1 MHRFSARTWSLL
13 SLLLFVAAAFFWL
26 KGNEYEARK
35 RLAPPVAVKTNAQ
48 VGAIE
53 LFSTRSATAQL
64 ASLSSGAQ
72 STQPARNGTALTP
85 LSKDSINENGQIN
98 PEAVEKRFPH
108 RLRNTQKA
116 LKALVRDDNAVLL
129 ANALIDTTGQE
140 PEIPAHLRA
149 SGDSGS
155 YIVQWKGAV
164 DARFREELSAAGAE
178 IISYVPNNAFYVKV
192 DKAGADR
199 LIGTVGVQSVLP
211 FQPYYKLDPA
221 LLGFAVKQESL
232 PNGARLRLTFLP
244 GSTDIAQQVTDLG
257 VEVLTQEN
265 SPFGP
270 QLIVNPR
277 LDALVALAQ
286 LPSIQ
291 GIERSVAP
299 VPASDLSRTILGVTT
314 NGEASTENYLGL
326 TGEGVLVNINDVGIQ
341 PSHPTLSDTTIYLP
355 APPVAGLMTAGNDP
369 DGHGTFVAS
378 LIAGNG
384 ANTPPTFQ
392 TNTVISTNGT
402 VTQTNEVVVSVLP
415 GSSTNASLRGLAP
428 RADLLAL
435 PLGPVGPTE
444 VHAKVQETWMIESAA
459 ATNYVVLA
467 RTNTLI
473 SNNSWTYQ
481 NLTIYDTSAARY
493 DQAVRDA
500 LPGVPQHQPLLFVF
514 SAGNGG
520 FGEDD

>member
-1 MHRFSARTWSLL
+1 MRFSARTWSLL

-48 VGAIE
+48 VGSME
-53 LFSTRSATAQL
+53 LFSTRSATVQL
-64 ASLSSGAQ
+64 ATLSNGGQSAPGGTAQ
-72 STQPARNGTALTP
+72 SPINAA
-85 LSKDSINENGQIN
+85 SINDNGQVDSQ
-98 PEAVEKRFPH
+98 AVEKRFPH
-108 RLRNTQKA
+108 RLRNTQKT
-116 LKALVRDDNAVLL
+116 LKQLVRDDSAVLL
-129 ANALIDTTGQE
+129 ANALIDTTGEE
-140 PEIPAHLRA
+140 PEIPVHLRA
-149 SGDSGS
+149 SGDPGS

-164 DARFREELSAAGAE
+164 DARFRKELSAAGAE

-199 LIGTVGVQSVLP
+199 LSGTAGVQSVLP

-232 PNGARLRLTFLP
+232 PEGARLRLTFLP
-244 GSTDIAQQVTDLG
+244 GSTDIAQQVTGLG
-257 VEVLTQEN
+257 VEVITQEN

-355 APPVAGLMTAGNDP
+355 APPVAGLMTANNDP
-369 DGHGTFVAS
+369 DGHGTF
-378 LIAGNG
+378 
-384 ANTPPTFQ
+384 
-392 TNTVISTNGT
+392 
-402 VTQTNEVVVSVLP
+402 
-415 GSSTNASLRGLAP
+415 
-428 RADLLAL
+428 
-435 PLGPVGPTE
+435 
-444 VHAKVQETWMIESAA
+444 
-459 ATNYVVLA
+459 
-467 RTNTLI
+467 
-473 SNNSWTYQ
+473 
-481 NLTIYDTSAARY
+481 
-493 DQAVRDA
+493 
-500 LPGVPQHQPLLFVF
+500 
-514 SAGNGG
+514 
-520 FGEDD
+520 